1 MNFTLIIPLFL
12 GIIRYKVLLCVLLIF
27 SFSNLLEFIDIFTV
41 KA

>member
-27 SFSNLLEFIDIFTV
+27 SFINLLEFIDICAV